1 MSPNIKLNGYLSILI
16 FGYVIILHSYL
27 GHFCLLLENY
37 FFILYLLNRV
47 FDILYGADGNK
58 DTFIVI
64 EQKRLILLS
73 TLLCRG
79 MEYLTIEEVVENWG
93 ITSRRI
99 QVLSSIGRLPDVKKF
114 GRQWV
119 QSIQI
124 WKNRKM
130 QELRVEN
137 I

>member
-37 FFILYLLNRV
+37 FFILYLLNGV
-47 FDILYGADGNK
+47 FDIIYGADGNK

-79 MEYLTIEEVVENWG
+79 MEYLTIEEVAENWG

-99 QVLSSIGRLPDVKKF
+99 
-114 GRQWV
+114 
-119 QSIQI
+119 
-124 WKNRKM
+124 
-130 QELRVEN
+130 
-137 I
+137 

>member
-1 MSPNIKLNGYLSILI
+1 MFTVRKL
-16 FGYVIILHSYL
+16 
-27 GHFCLLLENY
+27 

-79 MEYLTIEEVVENWG
+79 MEYLTTEEVAENWG

-99 QVLSSIGRLPDVKKF
+99 
-114 GRQWV
+114 
-119 QSIQI
+119 
-124 WKNRKM
+124 
-130 QELRVEN
+130 
-137 I
+137 